1 VIAARPNHSTDTPVP
16 ARAGAGTHP
25 GCPAGGRYRLVLI
38 GSSALFTAVMLL
50 ASATPHAATVAAP
63 ARPQFRYADG
73 APPGFSG
80 GFKEQA
86 CDACHFEAKPN
97 TPPGQVTLTGVP
109 ERYVPGQKYPLAVA
123 LSRPGLALGGF
134 QLAARFADGT
144 QAGSFERGAGEE
156 KRVAVETQGSVQ
168 YVNQKR
174 PGADPT
180 AADTAKWTVIWTA
193 PAGGAVTFHVAANAA
208 DKDES
213 ARGDYVFTAT
223 ATSRP

>member
-1 VIAARPNHSTDTPVP
+1 VRIGRSDRQSGVRLALVGAGVAFAAILLSSVTPRAATIAAPGRPPLP
-16 ARAGAGTHP
+16 
-25 GCPAGGRYRLVLI
+25 
-38 GSSALFTAVMLL
+38 
-50 ASATPHAATVAAP
+50 
-63 ARPQFRYADG
+63 YADG

-109 ERYVPGQKYPLAVA
+109 ERYAPGQQYPLAIA

-156 KRVAVETQGSVQ
+156 KRIGVETQGNVQ

-174 PGADPT
+174 PGAELT
-180 AADTAKWTVIWTA
+180 ATDTAKWTVVWTA
-193 PAGGAVTFHVAANAA
+193 PASGAVTFDVAANAA

-213 ARGDYVFTAT
+213 ARGDYVYTAT
-223 ATSRP
+223 VQTRPQ